1 MPGTGLAVDPTA
13 KAAACGRGKTP
24 QGVARSGRRMVSQKW
39 RVLALIAIMSM
50 VAIGAVA
57 IAIGMLYDAAVDVER
72 QRLAVSAQREAR
84 WLESM
89 MRFEL
94 EDLRRDRSEAE
105 RASLIQFLDAHRR
118 YRVFGETRETVLA
131 RRDDDQIAFL
141 MRHGLGTLE
150 ANDRLPFDGER
161 AQPMYRA
168 LQGLSG
174 TMIGIDHE
182 GIRVVAAYEPV
193 EVLDL
198 GIVAKVDLAEVRA
211 PFVRAGLLAAAI
223 SIGLVAV
230 GAWLFVAISRPMIR
244 DLEEHARHLER
255 LVLALRESEER
266 FRYTFEQSAV
276 GVAHV
281 SPDGAFVRVNSRF
294 CEITGYAA
302 EELTRM
308 RAQQLSHPDDLD
320 AAASNVARAVAGEI
334 DTFNSE
340 RRYLRKDGSVIWV
353 DNTVSLVRDEHG
365 QPRYFIAMVADAT
378 DRKRAAVAMTA
389 LLDEKDV
396 LLREIHHRVKNN
408 LQVVSSLLNLQ
419 ALKLEDETLRR
430 VFQESQ
436 SRIRAMALIHET
448 LYESHDLSRIELGP
462 YISRVGD
469 SLIGM
474 YGASAD
480 RIRLRV
486 EAERVALTIDDM
498 VPCGLIINE
507 LLSNSLKHAFP
518 DGRAGEV
525 RIAATASPKGI
536 VTLELR
542 DNGVGLP
549 ADLDIH
555 DTTTMGMRL
564 VTGLVENQLGGTI
577 EVDRRTGTAFR
588 VSFHPG
594 TRSAGRS
601 A

>member
-1 MPGTGLAVDPTA
+1 
-13 KAAACGRGKTP
+13 
-24 QGVARSGRRMVSQKW
+24 VSQKW
-39 RVLALIAIMSM
+39 RVLALIAIM
-50 VAIGAVA
+50 VAVTLATAI
-57 IAIGMLYDAAVDVER
+57 IAITVLYHTALDVER
-72 QRLAVSAQREAR
+72 QRLGVNAKREAR
-84 WLESM
+84 WLESTV
-89 MRFEL
+89 RFEL
-94 EDLRRDRSEAE
+94 EEHRGDQREAVRE
-105 RASLIQFLDAHRR
+105 ALSLFLDVHSRFQT
-118 YRVFGETRETVLA
+118 FGETRETVLA
-131 RRDDDQIAFL
+131 RRDGDEIAFV
-141 MRHGLGTLE
+141 MRHGRGSLE
-150 ANDRLPFDGER
+150 ATDRLPFDGRR

-174 TMIGIDHE
+174 TMIGLDH
-182 GIRVVAAYEPV
+182 GGVRVVAAYEPV
-193 EVLDL
+193 EALDM
-198 GIVAKVDLAEVRA
+198 GIVTKVDLAEVRA
-211 PFVRAGLLAAAI
+211 PFVKAALLATAI
-223 SIGLVAV
+223 SIGLVAA
-230 GAWLFVAISRPMIR
+230 GAFLFVAIARPMIR
-244 DLEEHARHLER
+244 DLEDHSRHLEQ
-255 LVLALRESEER
+255 LVRALRDSEER
-266 FRYTFEQSAV
+266 FRHTFEQTAI

-281 SPDGAFVRVNSRF
+281 TARGSFLRFNSRF
-294 CEITGYAA
+294 CEITGYTAD
-302 EELTRM
+302 ELM
-308 RAQQLSHPDDLD
+308 AMHAQQLSHPDDLEQ
-320 AAASNVARAVAGEI
+320 AAANVAKVMAGEV
-334 DTFNSE
+334 DTFSSE
-340 RRYLRKDGSVIWV
+340 RRFVRKDGTVIWV
-353 DNTVSLVRDEHG
+353 DNTVSLVRDERG
-365 QPRYFIAMVADAT
+365 SPRYLIAMVADAT
-378 DRKRAAVAMTA
+378 ARKQGEVAMRA
-389 LLDEKDV
+389 LIDEKDV

-448 LYESHDLSRIELGP
+448 LYESHDLSRIELRP

-486 EAERVALTIDDM
+486 EADRVALTIDDM

-525 RIAATASPKGI
+525 RIAATASPEGI

>member
-1 MPGTGLAVDPTA
+1 
-13 KAAACGRGKTP
+13 
-24 QGVARSGRRMVSQKW
+24 
-39 RVLALIAIMSM
+39 
-50 VAIGAVA
+50 
-57 IAIGMLYDAAVDVER
+57 
-72 QRLAVSAQREAR
+72 
-84 WLESM
+84 
-89 MRFEL
+89 
-94 EDLRRDRSEAE
+94 
-105 RASLIQFLDAHRR
+105 
-118 YRVFGETRETVLA
+118 
-131 RRDDDQIAFL
+131 
-141 MRHGLGTLE
+141 
-150 ANDRLPFDGER
+150 
-161 AQPMYRA
+161 
-168 LQGLSG
+168 
-174 TMIGIDHE
+174 
-182 GIRVVAAYEPV
+182 
-193 EVLDL
+193 
-198 GIVAKVDLAEVRA
+198 
-211 PFVRAGLLAAAI
+211 
-223 SIGLVAV
+223 
-230 GAWLFVAISRPMIR
+230 
-244 DLEEHARHLER
+244 
-255 LVLALRESEER
+255 
-266 FRYTFEQSAV
+266 
-276 GVAHV
+276 
-281 SPDGAFVRVNSRF
+281 
-294 CEITGYAA
+294 
-302 EELTRM
+302 M
-308 RAQQLSHPDDLD
+308 RAQQLSHSDDLE
-320 AAASNVARAVAGEI
+320 AAASNVARAIAGEI
-334 DTFNSE
+334 GPFSSE
-340 RRYLRKDGSVIWV
+340 RRFLRKDGSVIWV
-353 DNTVSLVRDEHG
+353 DNTVSLVRDEQR

-378 DRKRAAVAMTA
+378 DRKRAAVAMKA

-419 ALKLEDETLRR
+419 ALKLEDEALRR

-486 EAERVALTIDDM
+486 EAERVALTIDEM

-525 RIAATASPKGI
+525 RIAATASPEGI